1 MYYYTSIVL
10 LAAAI
15 LMIENHDILFE
26 GDDGQNPSVRKKY
39 KQFLC
44 VVLTY
49 YAVDALWGL
58 FDSLHLAFWLYAD
71 TVIYFIALAS
81 GVFLWT
87 RFVVAYLADEN
98 AFSRFLSRAGQIF
111 FAAVLAT
118 TVLNFFTPIL
128 FWIGKDATYYA
139 SDARYALLAIQILLF
154 LLASLYTLRAMVQVQ
169 GPLRKRYRTVCL
181 FGLTMALLLSIQ
193 WSYPFLPLY
202 TVGYMLG
209 TTLLHTFVVID
220 ARDAYKQELLES
232 LQREQEQHKALKSAW
247 QLAYKD
253 SLTGV
258 KNKMAYAEAEDQKD
272 RQIATQ
278 SAPQFAVAVFDV
290 NDLKVVNDQMGHK
303 MGDQFIMRASSL
315 ICSHFKNSPV
325 FRVGGDEFAVLLEG
339 TDFENRI
346 SLHDSFDKLMDEAN
360 RQKNALVVSMGMS
373 EYNRKED
380 DALHQV
386 FARADH
392 EMYLRKQELK
402 RQAANIL

>member
-15 LMIENHDILFE
+15 LLIENHDILFE
-26 GDDGQNPSVRKKY
+26 RDDGQNPSVRKQY

-49 YAVDALWGL
+49 YAVDALWGF

-87 RFVVAYLADEN
+87 RFVVAYLADDN

-128 FWIGKDATYYA
+128 FWIDEDATYHA

-209 TTLLHTFVVID
+209 TSLLHTFVVVD

-232 LQREQEQHKALKSAW
+232 LQREQAQHKALNSAW
-247 QLAYKD
+247 QLAHKD

-258 KNKMAYAEAEDQKD
+258 KNKMAYTEAEEQKD
-272 RQIATQ
+272 RQIAAQ

-290 NDLKVVNDQMGHK
+290 NNLKAINDQMGHK
-303 MGDQFIMRASSL
+303 MGDQYIQRACRL
-315 ICSHFKNSPV
+315 ICNHFKHSPV
-325 FRVGGDEFAVLLEG
+325 FRIGGDEFAVLMEG
-339 TDFENRI
+339 ADFENRFA
-346 SLHDSFDKLMDEAN
+346 LHNSFDEMMDEAN
-360 RQKNALVVSMGMS
+360 REKDSVVVSMGMS
-373 EYNRKED
+373 EFVAEED
-380 DALHQV
+380 DSFHHV

-392 EMYLRKQELK
+392 EMYLHKQKLK
-402 RQAANIL
+402 RQAE